1 MIRFGHLAARALAA
15 AALLAVVLAGGQS
28 GLVGTVSVTAALVL
42 VATAVVAGSVLGSV
56 LVPACACQPGGGAAR
71 ALGALVPLPRQ
82 CEPDAPGR
90 ALPRAPGGTVSR

>member
-56 LVPACACQPGGGAAR
+56 LVPACAGPGGGAAR